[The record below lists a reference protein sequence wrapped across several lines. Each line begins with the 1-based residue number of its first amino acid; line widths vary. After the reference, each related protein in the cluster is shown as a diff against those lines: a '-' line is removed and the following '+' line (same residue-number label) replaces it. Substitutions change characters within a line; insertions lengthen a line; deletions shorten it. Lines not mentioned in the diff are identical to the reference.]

1 MTRAEM
7 GKEYFKTGCN
17 CAQSVALAFSDLLP
31 INEELITKG
40 MLPFGSGLGRMRE
53 VCGAV
58 SGMCF
63 VVGLLYSKTED
74 GEQNKN
80 EIYQMVQQLSQR
92 FRERNGNIICKELL
106 KGINNSTLPIAEER
120 NSAYYKKRPC
130 ADYIYDA
137 IEILEEFIDGH
148 KC

>member
-1 MTRAEM
+1 
-7 GKEYFKTGCN
+7 
-17 CAQSVALAFSDLLP
+17 
-31 INEELITKG
+31 
-40 MLPFGSGLGRMRE
+40 
-53 VCGAV
+53 
-58 SGMCF
+58 
-63 VVGLLYSKTED
+63 
-74 GEQNKN
+74 
-80 EIYQMVQQLSQR
+80 MVQQLSQR

>member
-63 VVGLLYSKTED
+63 VVGLLYSKTEE

>member
-53 VCGAV
+53 GCGAV

-63 VVGLLYSKTED
+63 VVGLLYSKTEE

-120 NSAYYKKRPC
+120 NSAYYKKCPC